1 MYCQTCGNEI
11 AVELNYCNRCGANL
25 SLVTTTLVPAP
36 PVKLVLPSIV
46 LGATIIFGLGMIV
59 SAAAELAKV
68 GLPAI
73 AIVAMVLFCVAT
85 LFGCTT
91 LMVRFW
97 TNLIK
102 LQREPMTT
110 VQQPRPV
117 AERQKVQQLPPRLE
131 AVPSVTEHTTRTFDR
146 VYRDAAD
153 RGTKEH

>member
-36 PVKLVLPSIV
+36 PVKLVVPSIV
-46 LGATIIFGLGMIV
+46 LGAIIIFSLGMIV
-59 SAAAELAKV
+59 SGAAQLANS
-68 GLPAI
+68 GMPAI
-73 AIVAMVLFCVAT
+73 AIVAMVLFCTAT
-85 LFGCTT
+85 LFGCTAM
-91 LMVRFW
+91 MVRFW

-102 LQREPMTT
+102 LQREPLTT

-117 AERQKVQQLPPRLE
+117 VERQKVQQLPPRLE

>member
-25 SLVTTTLVPAP
+25 SVPTTVVPAP
-36 PVKLVLPSIV
+36 RVRLVAPSIA
-46 LGATIIFGLGMIV
+46 LGSTIIFSMGMIISGAV
-59 SAAAELAKV
+59 RLAET
-68 GLPAI
+68 GMPAI
-73 AIVAMVLFCVAT
+73 AIVAMVLFCTAT
-85 LFGCTT
+85 LFGCTS
-91 LMVRFW
+91 LMIRFW

-102 LQREPMTT
+102 LQREPVTT
-110 VQQPRPV
+110 IQQPRPV

>member
-25 SLVTTTLVPAP
+25 SSTTTTLVPAP
-36 PVKLVLPSIV
+36 PVKLVVPSIV
-46 LGATIIFGLGMIV
+46 FGATIIFSLGMIV
-59 SAAAELAKV
+59 SVAAQLASIGV
-68 GLPAI
+68 AGI
-73 AIVAMVLFCVAT
+73 AIVGIVAFCTAT
-85 LFGCTT
+85 LFSCIA

-97 TNLIK
+97 TNMIK

-131 AVPSVTEHTTRTFDR
+131 ALPSVTEHTTRTFDR